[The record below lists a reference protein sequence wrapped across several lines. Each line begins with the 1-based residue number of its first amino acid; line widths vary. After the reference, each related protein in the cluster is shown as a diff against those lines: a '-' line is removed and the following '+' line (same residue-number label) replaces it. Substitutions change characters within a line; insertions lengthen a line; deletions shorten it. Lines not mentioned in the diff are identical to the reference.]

1 MTTPRDINTYGGVF
15 LDQTPVQNPQT
26 QQSAA
31 FANRAN
37 EDIAQMTR
45 TTTKARVT
53 FVPVVTPAPV
63 VLSALTITVDSHYGS
78 GSAQKPVLTKSA
90 TGIYSL
96 VFPASAIDSLAVT
109 EVVSFVDGNASVRG
123 LTNGSA
129 RVISIATNTIVVYV
143 YDAAGA
149 LADLTLDTI
158 VLRAE

>member
-37 EDIAQMTR
+37 EDLAQLTR

-53 FVPVVTPAPV
+53 FVPVATAAPIA
-63 VLSALTITVDSHYGS
+63 LSALTVTVASHYGS
-78 GSAQKPVLTKSA
+78 GSAQKPVITKTA
-90 TGIYSL
+90 TGIYSI
-96 VFPASAIDSLAVT
+96 VFPASAIDSLDGSET
-109 EVVSFVDGNASVRG
+109 VSFVDGSAAVRG
-123 LTNGSA
+123 VTDGYA
-129 RVISIATNTIVVYV
+129 RVFSIATNTIVVYV

>member
-15 LDQTPVQNPQT
+15 LDQTPVQNPTT

-37 EDIAQMTR
+37 EDLAQLTR

-53 FVPVVTPAPV
+53 FIPVAAAGPVVV
-63 VLSALTITVDSHYGS
+63 DALTITIASHYGS
-78 GSAQKPVLTKSA
+78 GSAQKPVITKTA
-90 TGIYSL
+90 TGIYSA

-109 EVVSFVDGNASVRG
+109 ETVSFVDGDAAVRG
-123 LTNGSA
+123 PTNGSA
-129 RVISIATNTIVVYV
+129 RVFSIATNTIVVYV